1 MTNDQAPMTKQIPNP
16 KSQIPS
22 RGAVDPAN
30 ALLSHYPR
38 HRLDAESI
46 RDTLLVLGGNLDR
59 TPGEAHP
66 FPPQK
71 AWDFTQHK
79 PFKAVYDT
87 NRRSVYLMTQ
97 RIQRHPFLAIFDGPD
112 TGASTASRTTSTT
125 TLQALYFLNEEFVHQ
140 QAGKLAG
147 RIREAKDSDAE
158 RIDLAYSLLF
168 ARPATDE
175 EKSLGQEHLKQLG
188 DAGWE
193 SYLRVLL
200 RTNEFVY
207 LN

>member
-1 MTNDQAPMTKQIPNP
+1 MTKD
-16 KSQIPS
+16 PS
-22 RGAVDPAN
+22 N
-30 ALLSHYPR
+30 TLLSHYPR
-38 HRLDAESI
+38 LRLDAESI

-59 TPGEAHP
+59 TSGEAHP

-71 AWDFTQHK
+71 DWDFTQHK
-79 PFKAVYDT
+79 PFKAVFDT

-112 TGASTASRTTSTT
+112 TGASTASRATSTT

-140 QAGKLAG
+140 QAGKLAS
-147 RIREAKDSDAE
+147 RIRESAASDAE
-158 RIDLAYSLLF
+158 RIDRAYKLLF

-175 EKSLGQEHLKQLG
+175 EKSLGLDYLQKPG

-193 SYLRVLL
+193 SYLRALL
-200 RTNEFVY
+200 RTNEFIY